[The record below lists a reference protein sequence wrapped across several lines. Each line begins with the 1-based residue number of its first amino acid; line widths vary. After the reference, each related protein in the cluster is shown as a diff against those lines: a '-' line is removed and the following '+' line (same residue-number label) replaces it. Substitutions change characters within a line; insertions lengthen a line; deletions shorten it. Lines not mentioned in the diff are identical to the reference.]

1 MRTRE
6 ECCGWLGWAE
16 QAGIG
21 ADGSPMNTTKR
32 ASRAPSTGSE
42 SGESFAIGELARRA
56 GVNIQ
61 TVRYYERRG
70 LLDEPRRRES
80 GYRIYDSSVL
90 ERLRFIRRAQEL
102 GFTLGEIG
110 DLLALRMEPSTT
122 AGAVRARAERKIAE
136 IEGKMHDLSRI
147 RDALTHLAGRCHGG
161 RGPTGDCPLLEA
173 LGPLDADHHSG

>member
-1 MRTRE
+1 
-6 ECCGWLGWAE
+6 
-16 QAGIG
+16 
-21 ADGSPMNTTKR
+21 MNATKSAAR
-32 ASRAPSTGSE
+32 MPPAVSDRDET
-42 SGESFAIGELARRA
+42 FAIGELARRA

-80 GYRIYDSSVL
+80 GYRVYDSSVL
-90 ERLRFIRRAQEL
+90 QRLRFIRRAQEL

-122 AGAVRARAERKIAE
+122 AGVVKERAERKIAE
-136 IEGKMHDLSRI
+136 IEGKMRDLSRI
-147 RDALTHLAGRCHGG
+147 RAALTHLAGRCHGG

-173 LGPLDADHHSG
+173 LGPLDDDHHSG